1 MRFDSR
7 WQFSLPDGSMGRN
20 VIFFGPDM
28 SSSVHFDNRNKDLL
42 ILGEGITQRLDDT
55 TLTAGVKYTINYT
68 KPKKGFALSLHY
80 NGINS

>member
-1 MRFDSR
+1 MRFDSL
-7 WQFSLPDGSMGRN
+7 WEFSLPDGSMGRN

-28 SSSVHFDNRNKDLL
+28 SSSLHFDNKYKDLL

-68 KPKKGFALSLHY
+68 KPEKGFALSLYY